1 RYIHSRSNW
10 DVNLYTGGSSDEFR
24 ADLGFVPQDNFK
36 DASVTFRYANY
47 ISEDKFLDRILFRTE
62 AYKQKTWDGEEL
74 SEFYSQSVTFTGDR
88 DFELTA
94 DIGTKIQQYNSA
106 EYKQPYR
113 RIQVSY
119 RPKEQLRL

>member
-1 RYIHSRSNW
+1 
-10 DVNLYTGGSSDEFR
+10 
-24 ADLGFVPQDNFK
+24 
-36 DASVTFRYANY
+36 
-47 ISEDKFLDRILFRTE
+47 
-62 AYKQKTWDGEEL
+62 KQKTWDGEEL

-119 RPKEQLRL
+119 RPKEQLRLSTSVYHGDRIDFVNDRLGHTREYDAGLIWRIVNRLELSINANYWEFD